1 MLCWKHAL
9 TGSSLYLLFSFMA
22 KDGRIYAI
30 PENIDN
36 VMVIT
41 PGDSASAEMIV

>member
-1 MLCWKHAL
+1 LETSTDRFFFVSM
-9 TGSSLYLLFSFMA
+9 FSFMA

>member
-1 MLCWKHAL
+1 LAE
-9 TGSSLYLLFSFMA
+9 
-22 KDGRIYAI
+22 DGNIYAI

-41 PGDSASAEMIV
+41 PGVKPNLEMLK